1 MSYNIVITADNSGAR
16 SAINDTERA
25 LNNMAATAKEGGG
38 DLDEMFSK
46 IKTAAAGVFAG
57 FTVTSFIKKVVEA
70 RGEMQQLEV
79 AFQTMLGSKAK
90 ADKLMAEMTQT
101 ALITPFEFDDV
112 ANGAR
117 QLIAYGEGAD
127 TVNNTLVRL
136 GNVASGL
143 SQPLNDI
150 VYLYGTTRVQGRLF
164 TQDLN
169 QFTNRGIPM
178 IQKLAE
184 QFGVTEDKV
193 KDLVSEGKVGF
204 PQVQKVIE
212 DLTNEGGMFY
222 NLMEE
227 QSKTITGQISNLED
241 QLSTIYNEIGQAS
254 EGVITSA
261 LSGAADLLE
270 HWEAIGKAIL
280 YMASAYGVVKAALA
294 AYVAVQKASAAVQA
308 AGGIMNYVKGIFGL
322 TSALGGATKAQYALN
337 TAAYANPYALLAAA
351 VVGLCYG
358 LYKLCTA
365 TDAAEE
371 SQENFNKKVGELQAD
386 AEQSFDRLRE
396 LESAYKQGKISID
409 EYNTELNKLKD
420 VYPDIIQAHI
430 DEKTKLLD
438 IVEAQKEVNK
448 AIEQRIATEEMANLK
463 SEQTKAVLQAQ
474 GEEMSTWTKEITE
487 YFTDIFKEKGDDEVT
502 AKDKAKRIASSYK
515 EAWTDE
521 MRDFDFSTYDMTT
534 LEGQGKAKSALSK
547 NLRERLDALTKGY
560 QQEAQL
566 TQKQSQEL
574 SNMTVRDAYDAF
586 QGVSSYFNNT
596 FDAYLERAEQVQK
609 AQEMYGDLLEGTTL
623 TGGGT
628 GGGGGDTAKVDKL
641 AAAWKSY
648 NDTLE
653 GRNALLAK
661 VDRTKDDDED
671 IKRTTTELDQL
682 REEIA
687 LLEESLQGHKALT
700 DEIQKW
706 SKARESAMD
715 KGEAQAM
722 AKQIDALKARDPN
735 AEEKKQ
741 TKTTKTKADS
751 TETAKAELTDA
762 QKLAF
767 QQRKAQQIATQAEID
782 AMEDGTAK
790 KLKQIKLDYDK
801 RLLTIEQNEARL
813 QAQADAD
820 KKNGTGT
827 GEISENDLLGL
838 ENEEDEAYNEYLKK
852 VREVNETVLNETQ
865 SYWDRRAAIIKK
877 GQANI
882 ANIQALEKEGLI
894 DSKSAERRTTE
905 VQKSTNESVA
915 NLDIAQ
921 AQQDPAFK
929 AWQDT
934 LGTMALKA
942 MKDALAKS
950 EEVLKSLEG
959 DDSVDDDELVK
970 VRAQVATLKNEVATK
985 EADPQEYKEIEA
997 KVKAYVKL
1005 AKKIRAVTGDLGDLE
1020 EAITGTR
1027 SKAMQACEALMDF
1040 GLGIAQTILDVTMG
1054 TMQAEQDVSQETAE
1068 AIKGVE
1074 KASVILAIIGAVIQA
1089 VTKMV
1094 QIFSDDSA
1102 EQARLQALSEYYSTL
1117 ADTIGTVIERQ
1128 EEMMENATGDQVT
1141 AVKEN
1146 TEALYKKQEQAYRLQ
1161 AKTRTEQ
1168 TDSGNKHSVGYH
1180 DNKKVRANQDRLKDI
1195 TGQSLQYASQLADLD
1210 AATLKRIQEEMPD
1223 FWASLDE
1230 TYRQSLEKII
1240 ETGDAIDELD
1250 DKAKEQRLGFSF
1262 DDLES
1267 NFKDCLTD
1275 LDSDADTFNENL
1287 EDNLRTSIIN
1297 GLVYNSEMK
1306 ARLQKLY
1313 DKINDTLADDS
1324 LSEEEKMK
1332 QVDEI
1337 KGEINAEQEAAR
1349 EKAKQ
1354 LYGLA
1359 GLDGTTSATEAETA
1373 GFSGMSQETA
1383 EELNGRFTAIQG
1395 HTYLISQS
1403 VAAIATNHKTITE
1416 RVESIV
1422 NMSNTLL
1429 TLASARNQII
1439 QQIYSLM
1446 SNINAKGLRLLS

>member
-16 SAINDTERA
+16 SAINDTEKA

-38 DLDEMFSK
+38 EIDEMFSR

-127 TVNNTLVRL
+127 TVNDTLVRL

-164 TQDLN
+164 SQDLN

-322 TSALGGATKAQYALN
+322 TSALGGATKAQYAMN
-337 TAAYANPYALLAAA
+337 AAAYANPYALLAAA

-371 SQENFNKKVGELQAD
+371 SQENFNKRVGELQAD

-396 LESAYKQGKISID
+396 LETAYNQGKIKIE
-409 EYNTELNKLKD
+409 EYKTELNKLKD
-420 VYPDIIQAHI
+420 VYPDIIQAHT
-430 DEKTKLLD
+430 DEKTGLLD
-438 IVEAQKEVNK
+438 IVEAQKAVNK
-448 AIEQRIATEEMANLK
+448 AIEQRVAMEEMANLK
-463 SEQTKAVLQAQ
+463 TEQTKAVLQAQ
-474 GEEMSTWTKEITE
+474 GEEMATWTKEITE
-487 YFTDIFKEKGDDEVT
+487 FFTNIFKAKGDDEVT

-521 MRDFDFSTYDMTT
+521 MRGFDFSTYDMTKS
-534 LEGQGKAKSALSK
+534 EGQGKAKSELSQK
-547 NLRERLDALTKGY
+547 LRGRLDALTKGY

-574 SNMTVRDAYDAF
+574 SHMTVRDAYDAF

-609 AQEMYGDLLEGTTL
+609 AQEAYGDLLPDTTT
-623 TGGGT
+623 TGGK
-628 GGGGGDTAKVDKL
+628 GGGGGDDTQKDALSAAWETYSKTLEARDALLGKVDKS
-641 AAAWKSY
+641 KE
-648 NDTLE
+648 DEE
-653 GRNALLAK
+653 GIR
-661 VDRTKDDDED
+661 
-671 IKRTTTELDQL
+671 RTTTELNQL
-682 REEIA
+682 KEEIT
-687 LLEESLQGHKALT
+687 LLEASLQGHKAIT
-700 DEIQKW
+700 EEINKW
-706 SKARESAMD
+706 TKARESAAD
-715 KGEAQAM
+715 KDESKSIN
-722 AKQIDALKARDPN
+722 KQIDALKKRDPN
-735 AEEKKQ
+735 SEEKKQ
-741 TKTTKTKADS
+741 TKTTKADS
-751 TETAKAELTDA
+751 TETAKAELSEA

-790 KLKQIKLDYDK
+790 KLEQIKLDYDK
-801 RLLTIEQNEARL
+801 RLLAIEQNEAKL

-827 GEISENDLLGL
+827 GEISEIDLLGL

-852 VREVNETVLNETQ
+852 AREINEAVLNETQ
-865 SYWDRRAAIIKK
+865 SYWDKRAAIIKK

-882 ANIQALEKEGLI
+882 ANIQALESEGLI
-894 DSKSAERRTTE
+894 DTKSAERRTTE
-905 VQKSTNESVA
+905 VQKSTDDSVA

-950 EEVLKSLEG
+950 EEVLKSLEK

-985 EADPQEYKEIEA
+985 EANPQADKDIESKA
-997 KVKAYVKL
+997 KAYVNL
-1005 AKKIRAVTGDLGDLE
+1005 AKKIRAVTGNLGDLE

-1027 SKAMQACEALMDF
+1027 SKAMQACQALMDF
-1040 GLGIAQTILDVTMG
+1040 GLDITQTILDVAMG
-1054 TMQAEQDVSQETAE
+1054 TMQAEQEVSQETSE

-1102 EQARLQALSEYYSTL
+1102 EQARLQALSEYYSAL

-1128 EEMMENATGDQVT
+1128 EEMMENATGDQVSE
-1141 AVKEN
+1141 VKDS

-1180 DNKKVRANQDRLKDI
+1180 DNKKVRANQDRLKEI

-1230 TYRQSLEKII
+1230 TYRSSLEKII

-1324 LSEEEKMK
+1324 LSDEEKMR

-1395 HTYLISQS
+1395 HTYLINQS
-1403 VAAIATNHKTITE
+1403 VTAIATNNKTIAE
-1416 RVESIV
+1416 RMASIIS
-1422 NMSNTLL
+1422 MSNTMLS
-1429 TLASARNQII
+1429 LASARNQII

>member
-16 SAINDTERA
+16 SAINDTEKA

-38 DLDEMFSK
+38 DLDEMFSR

-70 RGEMQQLEV
+70 RGEMQQLDV

-101 ALITPFEFDDV
+101 ALITPFEFNDV

-127 TVNNTLVRL
+127 TVNDTLVRL

-164 TQDLN
+164 SQDLN

-270 HWEAIGKAIL
+270 HWKAIGKAIL
-280 YMASAYGVVKAALA
+280 YMASAYGVVKATLA
-294 AYVAVQKASAAVQA
+294 AYVAVQKASAAVQT

-322 TSALGGATKAQYALN
+322 TSALGGATKAQYAMN
-337 TAAYANPYALLAAA
+337 AAAYANPYALLATA

-365 TDAAEE
+365 TDAAED
-371 SQENFNKKVGELQAD
+371 SQENFNKRVGELQAD

-396 LESAYKQGKISID
+396 LETAYNQGKIKIE
-409 EYNTELNKLKD
+409 EYTTELNKLKD
-420 VYPDIIQAHI
+420 VYPDIIQAHT
-430 DEKTKLLD
+430 DEKTGLLD
-438 IVEAQKEVNK
+438 IVEAQKAVNR
-448 AIEQRIATEEMANLK
+448 AIEQRIATEEMARLK

-474 GEEMSTWTKEITE
+474 GEEMTVWQKDLKEF
-487 YFTDIFKEKGDDEVT
+487 FTNIYKEKGDDEVT
-502 AKDKAKRIASSYK
+502 AKDKASRAAIAYK
-515 EAWTDE
+515 EAYSAALK
-521 MRDFDFSTYDMTT
+521 DFDFSIYDMEEDK
-534 LEGQGKAKSALSK
+534 LKATKDFGDFL
-547 NLRERLDALTKGY
+547 NERLKALRSSF
-560 QQEAQL
+560 
-566 TQKQSQEL
+566 QKENNLGMSQIMEL
-574 SNMTVRDAYDAF
+574 NSKTGILIGTTAWE
-586 QGVSSYFNNT
+586 GYFNNT
-596 FDAYLERAEQVQK
+596 IEAYVERAKNLQK
-609 AQEMYGDLLEGTTL
+609 AQEMYGDLSTPTL
-623 TGGGT
+623 TTGT
-628 GGGGGDTAKVDKL
+628 VGKGGGDPKEVDAL
-641 AAAWKSY
+641 TAAWKSY
-648 NDTLE
+648 NDTLA
-653 GRNALLAK
+653 GRDELLGK
-661 VDRTKDDDED
+661 VNKTEEDEKS
-671 IKRTTTELDQL
+671 IRRKTTELNQL
-682 REEIA
+682 KEEIT
-687 LLEESLQGHKALT
+687 LLEASLQGHKAIT
-700 DEIQKW
+700 EEINKW
-706 SKARESAMD
+706 SKARESARD
-715 KGEAQAM
+715 KDESKSIQ
-722 AKQIDALKARDPN
+722 KQIEALKKRDPN
-735 AEEKKQ
+735 YEKQ
-741 TKTTKTKADS
+741 TKTTKADS
-751 TETAKAELTDA
+751 SETAKAELSEA

-801 RLLTIEQNEARL
+801 RLLAIEQNEARL

-852 VREVNETVLNETQ
+852 AREVNETVLNETQ

-882 ANIQALEKEGLI
+882 ANIQALEQEGLI
-894 DSKSAERRTTE
+894 DAKSAERRTTE
-905 VQKSTNESVA
+905 VQKSTDESVA

-950 EEVLKSLEG
+950 EEVLKSLEK

-985 EADPQEYKEIEA
+985 EANPQADKDIEA
-997 KVKAYVKL
+997 KAKAYVKL
-1005 AKKIRAVTGDLGDLE
+1005 AKKIRAVTGNLGDLE
-1020 EAITGTR
+1020 EAITGSR
-1027 SKAMQACEALMDF
+1027 SKAMQACQALMDF
-1040 GLGIAQTILDVTMG
+1040 GLGITQTILDVAMG
-1054 TMQAEQDVSQETAE
+1054 TMQAEQEVSQETSE

-1141 AVKEN
+1141 AVKDN

-1180 DNKKVRANQDRLKDI
+1180 DNKKVRANQDRLKEI

-1267 NFKDCLTD
+1267 NFKDCLSD

-1287 EDNLRTSIIN
+1287 EDNLRSSIIS

-1395 HTYLISQS
+1395 HTYLINQS
-1403 VAAIATNHKTITE
+1403 VTAIATNNKTIAE
-1416 RVESIV
+1416 RMASIIS
-1422 NMSNTLL
+1422 MSNTMLS
-1429 TLASARNQII
+1429 LASARNQII

>member
-16 SAINDTERA
+16 SAINDTEKA

-38 DLDEMFSK
+38 ELDEMFSR

-322 TSALGGATKAQYALN
+322 TSALSGATKAQYAMN
-337 TAAYANPYALLAAA
+337 AAAYANPYALLAAA

-371 SQENFNKKVGELQAD
+371 SQENFNKRVGELQAD

-396 LESAYKQGKISID
+396 LETAYNQGKIKIE
-409 EYNTELNKLKD
+409 EYTTELNKLKD
-420 VYPDIIQAHI
+420 VYPDIIQAHT
-430 DEKTKLLD
+430 DEKTGLLD
-438 IVEAQKEVNK
+438 IVEAQKAVNK
-448 AIEQRIATEEMANLK
+448 AIEQRVAMEEMANLK
-463 SEQTKAVLQAQ
+463 TEQTKAVLQAQ

-487 YFTDIFKEKGDDEVT
+487 FFTDIFKEKGDDEVT

-521 MRDFDFSTYDMTT
+521 MRDFDFSTYDMTKS
-534 LEGQGKAKSALSK
+534 EGQGKAKSELSQK
-547 NLRERLDALTKGY
+547 LKGRLDALTKGY

-574 SNMTVRDAYDAF
+574 SHMTVRDAYDAF
-586 QGVSSYFNNT
+586 QGASSYFNNT

-609 AQEMYGDLLEGTTL
+609 AQEAYGDLLADTTR
-623 TGGGT
+623 GGN
-628 GGGGGDTAKVDKL
+628 GGGGGGNTEKVDAL
-641 AAAWKSY
+641 SAAWKTY
-648 NDTLE
+648 NDTLA
-653 GRNALLAK
+653 GRDELLGK
-661 VDRTKDDDED
+661 VGRTEEDEAD
-671 IKRTTTELDQL
+671 IRRKNTELNQL
-682 REEIA
+682 KEEIT
-687 LLEESLQGHKALT
+687 LLEASLQGHKAIT
-700 DEIQKW
+700 EEIAKW
-706 SKARESAMD
+706 SKARESAVD
-715 KGEAQAM
+715 KDESKSI
-722 AKQIDALKARDPN
+722 AKQIDALKKRDPN
-735 AEEKKQ
+735 SEEKKQ
-741 TKTTKTKADS
+741 TKTTKADS
-751 TETAKAELTDA
+751 TETAKAELSEA

-767 QQRKAQQIATQAEID
+767 QKEKAAQIAEQAEID
-782 AMEDGTAK
+782 AMEDGTKK
-790 KLKQIKLDYDK
+790 KLRQINLDYNK
-801 RLLTIEQNEARL
+801 RKLAIAQNEAKL
-813 QAQADAD
+813 QAQAEAD

-827 GEISENDLLGL
+827 GEIAEDDLLGL
-838 ENEEDEAYNEYLKK
+838 ENDKTEAYNEFLKK
-852 VREVNETVLNETQ
+852 TRAVSQEVLNETQ
-865 SYWDRRAAIIKK
+865 SYWDKRAAIIKK

-882 ANIQALEKEGLI
+882 ANIQALESEGLI
-894 DSKSAERRTTE
+894 DTKSAERRTAE
-905 VQKSTNESVA
+905 VQKSTDDSVA

-950 EEVLKSLEG
+950 EEVLKSLEK

-985 EADPQEYKEIEA
+985 EAAPDALKNVEA
-997 KVKAYVKL
+997 KAKAYMKL

-1027 SKAMQACEALMDF
+1027 SKTMQACTAIMDF
-1040 GLGIAQTILDVTMG
+1040 GIQVAETMLEVALQ
-1054 TMQAEQDVSQETAE
+1054 TMQAEQQTAAETA
-1068 AIKGVE
+1068 ASIKTIE
-1074 KASVILAIIGAVIQA
+1074 NASVILAVIGAVIQA

-1102 EQARLQALSEYYSTL
+1102 EQARLQALSEYYSAL

-1128 EEMMENATGDQVT
+1128 EEMMENATGDQVS
-1141 AVKEN
+1141 AVKDS

-1168 TDSGNKHSVGYH
+1168 TDDGNKHSVGYH
-1180 DNKKVRANQDRLKDI
+1180 ENKKVRANQDRLKEI

-1230 TYRQSLEKII
+1230 TYRSSLEKII

-1267 NFKDCLTD
+1267 NFKDCLID

-1324 LSEEEKMK
+1324 LSDEEKMR

-1395 HTYLISQS
+1395 HTYLINQS
-1403 VAAIATNHKTITE
+1403 VTAIATNNKTIAE
-1416 RVESIV
+1416 RMASIIS
-1422 NMSNTLL
+1422 MSNTMLS
-1429 TLASARNQII
+1429 LASARNQII

>member
-16 SAINDTERA
+16 SAINDTEKA

-38 DLDEMFSK
+38 EIDEMFSR

-127 TVNNTLVRL
+127 TVNDTLVRL

-164 TQDLN
+164 SQDLN

-322 TSALGGATKAQYALN
+322 TSALGGATKAQYAMN
-337 TAAYANPYALLAAA
+337 AAAYANPYALLAAA

-371 SQENFNKKVGELQAD
+371 SQENFNKRVGELQAD

-396 LESAYKQGKISID
+396 LETAYNQGKIKIE
-409 EYNTELNKLKD
+409 EYTTELNKLKD
-420 VYPDIIQAHI
+420 VYPDIIQAHT
-430 DEKTKLLD
+430 DEKTGLLD
-438 IVEAQKEVNK
+438 IVEAQKAVNK
-448 AIEQRIATEEMANLK
+448 AIEQRVAMEEMANLK
-463 SEQTKAVLQAQ
+463 TEQTKAVLQAQ
-474 GEEMSTWTKEITE
+474 GEEMATWTKEITE
-487 YFTDIFKEKGDDEVT
+487 FFTNIFKEKGDDEVT

-521 MRDFDFSTYDMTT
+521 MRDFDFSTYDMTK
-534 LEGQGKAKSALSK
+534 LEGQGKAKSELSQK
-547 NLRERLDALTKGY
+547 LRGRLDALTKGY

-574 SNMTVRDAYDAF
+574 SHMTVRDAYDAF

-609 AQEMYGDLLEGTTL
+609 AQEAYGDLLPDTTT
-623 TGGGT
+623 TGGK
-628 GGGGGDTAKVDKL
+628 GGGGGDDTQKDALSAAWETYSKTLEARDALLGKVDKS
-641 AAAWKSY
+641 KE
-648 NDTLE
+648 DE
-653 GRNALLAK
+653 
-661 VDRTKDDDED
+661 ED
-671 IKRTTTELDQL
+671 IRRTTTELNQL
-682 REEIA
+682 KEEIT
-687 LLEESLQGHKALT
+687 LLEASLQGHKAIT
-700 DEIQKW
+700 EEINKW
-706 SKARESAMD
+706 TKARESAAD
-715 KGEAQAM
+715 KDESKSIN
-722 AKQIDALKARDPN
+722 KQIDALKKRDPN
-735 AEEKKQ
+735 SEEKKQ
-741 TKTTKTKADS
+741 TKTTKADS
-751 TETAKAELTDA
+751 TETAKAELSEA

-801 RLLTIEQNEARL
+801 RLLAIEQNEAKL

-827 GEISENDLLGL
+827 GEISEIDLLGL

-852 VREVNETVLNETQ
+852 AREINEAVLNETQ
-865 SYWDRRAAIIKK
+865 SYWDKRAAIIKK

-882 ANIQALEKEGLI
+882 ANIQALESEGLI
-894 DSKSAERRTTE
+894 DTKSAERRTTE
-905 VQKSTNESVA
+905 VQKSTDDSVA

-950 EEVLKSLEG
+950 EEVLKSLEK

-985 EADPQEYKEIEA
+985 EANPQADKDIESKA
-997 KVKAYVKL
+997 KAYVNL
-1005 AKKIRAVTGDLGDLE
+1005 AKKIRAVTGNLGDLE

-1027 SKAMQACEALMDF
+1027 SKAMQACQALMDF
-1040 GLGIAQTILDVTMG
+1040 GLDITQTILDVAMG
-1054 TMQAEQDVSQETAE
+1054 TMQAEQEVSQETAE

-1102 EQARLQALSEYYSTL
+1102 EQARLQALSEYYSAL

-1128 EEMMENATGDQVT
+1128 EEMMENATGDQVSE
-1141 AVKEN
+1141 VKDS

-1180 DNKKVRANQDRLKDI
+1180 DNKKVRANQDRLKEI

-1230 TYRQSLEKII
+1230 TYRSSLEKII

-1324 LSEEEKMK
+1324 LSDEEKMR

-1395 HTYLISQS
+1395 HTYLINQS
-1403 VAAIATNHKTITE
+1403 VTAIATNNKTIAE
-1416 RVESIV
+1416 RMASIIS
-1422 NMSNTLL
+1422 MSNTMLS
-1429 TLASARNQII
+1429 LASARNQII

>member
-16 SAINDTERA
+16 SAINDTEKA

-38 DLDEMFSK
+38 ELDEMFSR

-57 FTVTSFIKKVVEA
+57 FTVTTFIKKVVEA

-101 ALITPFEFDDV
+101 ALITPFEFNDV

-127 TVNNTLVRL
+127 TVNDTLVRL

-322 TSALGGATKAQYALN
+322 TSALGGATKAQYAMN
-337 TAAYANPYALLAAA
+337 AAAYANPYALLAAA

-371 SQENFNKKVGELQAD
+371 SQENFNKRVGELQAD

-396 LESAYKQGKISID
+396 LETAYNQGKIKIE
-409 EYNTELNKLKD
+409 EYTTELNKLKD
-420 VYPDIIQAHI
+420 VYPDIIQAHT
-430 DEKTKLLD
+430 DEKTGLLD
-438 IVEAQKEVNK
+438 IVEAQKAVNK
-448 AIEQRIATEEMANLK
+448 AIEQRVAMEEMAKLK
-463 SEQTKAVLQAQ
+463 TEQTKAVLQAQ

-487 YFTDIFKEKGDDEVT
+487 FFTDIFKKKGDDEVT

-521 MRDFDFSTYDMTT
+521 MRDFDFSSYDMTKS
-534 LEGQGKAKSALSK
+534 EGQGKAKSELSK
-547 NLRERLDALTKGY
+547 KLRGRLDALTKGY

-574 SNMTVRDAYDAF
+574 SHMTVRDAYDAF
-586 QGVSSYFNNT
+586 QGASSYFNNT

-609 AQEMYGDLLEGTTL
+609 AQEAYGDFLADTTM
-623 TGGGT
+623 GDG
-628 GGGGGDTAKVDKL
+628 GGGGGDTEKVDAL
-641 AAAWKSY
+641 SAAWKTY
-648 NDTLE
+648 NDTLA
-653 GRNALLAK
+653 GRDELLGK
-661 VDRTKDDDED
+661 IDKSKEDEEN
-671 IKRTTTELDQL
+671 IRRKTTELNQL
-682 REEIA
+682 KEEIT
-687 LLEESLQGHKALT
+687 LLEASLQGHKAIT
-700 DEIQKW
+700 EEISKW
-706 SKARESAMD
+706 SKARESAAD
-715 KGEAQAM
+715 KDESKSI
-722 AKQIDALKARDPN
+722 AKQIDALKKRDPN
-735 AEEKKQ
+735 SEEKKQ
-741 TKTTKTKADS
+741 TKTTKADS
-751 TETAKAELTDA
+751 TETAKAELSEA

-767 QQRKAQQIATQAEID
+767 QKEKAAQIAEQAEID
-782 AMEDGTAK
+782 AMEDGTKK
-790 KLKQIKLDYDK
+790 KLRQINLDYNK
-801 RLLTIEQNEARL
+801 RKLAIAQNEAKL

-827 GEISENDLLGL
+827 GEIAENDLLGL
-838 ENEEDEAYNEYLKK
+838 ENEKAEAYNEFLKK
-852 VREVNETVLNETQ
+852 TRAVSQEVLNETQ
-865 SYWDRRAAIIKK
+865 SYWDKRAAIIKK

-882 ANIQALEKEGLI
+882 ANIQALESEGLI
-894 DSKSAERRTTE
+894 DTKSAARRTAE
-905 VQKSTNESVA
+905 VQKNTDDSVA

-950 EEVLKSLEG
+950 EEVLKSLEK

-985 EADPQEYKEIEA
+985 EAAPDALKNVEA
-997 KVKAYVKL
+997 KAKAYMKL

-1027 SKAMQACEALMDF
+1027 SKTMQACTAIMDF
-1040 GLGIAQTILDVTMG
+1040 GIQVAETMLEVALQ
-1054 TMQAEQDVSQETAE
+1054 TMQAEQQTAAETA
-1068 AIKGVE
+1068 ASIKTIE
-1074 KASVILAIIGAVIQA
+1074 NASVILAVIGAVIQA

-1102 EQARLQALSEYYSTL
+1102 EQARLQALSEYYSAL

-1128 EEMMENATGDQVT
+1128 EEMMENATGDQVS
-1141 AVKEN
+1141 AVKDS

-1168 TDSGNKHSVGYH
+1168 TDDGNKHSVGYH
-1180 DNKKVRANQDRLKDI
+1180 DNKKVRANQDRLKEI

-1230 TYRQSLEKII
+1230 TYRSSLEKII

-1324 LSEEEKMK
+1324 LSDEEKMK

-1395 HTYLISQS
+1395 HTYLINQS
-1403 VAAIATNHKTITE
+1403 VTAIATNNKTIAE
-1416 RVESIV
+1416 RMASIIS
-1422 NMSNTLL
+1422 MSNTMLS
-1429 TLASARNQII
+1429 LASARNQII

>member
-16 SAINDTERA
+16 SAINDTEKA

-38 DLDEMFSK
+38 ELDEMFSR

-70 RGEMQQLEV
+70 RGEIQQLNV

-101 ALITPFEFDDV
+101 ALITPFEFNDV

-127 TVNNTLVRL
+127 TVNDTLVRL

-227 QSKTITGQISNLED
+227 QSKTITGQISNLQD
-241 QLSTIYNEIGQAS
+241 QLSNIFNEIGQAS

-322 TSALGGATKAQYALN
+322 TSALGGATKAQYAIN
-337 TAAYANPYALLAAA
+337 AAAYANPYALLAAA

-365 TDAAEE
+365 TDAAED
-371 SQENFNKKVGELQAD
+371 SQENFNKRVGELQAD

-396 LESAYKQGKISID
+396 LETAYNQGKIKIE
-409 EYNTELNKLKD
+409 EYTTELNKLKD
-420 VYPDIIQAHI
+420 VYPDIIQAHT
-430 DEKTKLLD
+430 DEKTGLLN
-438 IVEAQKEVNK
+438 IVEAQKAVNR
-448 AIEQRIATEEMANLK
+448 AIEQRIATEEMARLK

-474 GEEMSTWTKEITE
+474 GEEMAVWQKDLKEF
-487 YFTDIFKEKGDDEVT
+487 FTGIYEEKGDDEVT
-502 AKDKAKRIASSYK
+502 AKDKASRAAIAYK
-515 EAWTDE
+515 EAYTAALK
-521 MRDFDFSTYDMTT
+521 DFDFSIYDMEEDKT
-534 LEGQGKAKSALSK
+534 KATKDFGDFLK
-547 NLRERLDALTKGY
+547 ERLKALRSSF
-560 QQEAQL
+560 
-566 TQKQSQEL
+566 QKENNLGMSQIMEL
-574 SNMTVRDAYDAF
+574 NSKTGILIGTTAWE
-586 QGVSSYFNNT
+586 GYFNNT
-596 FDAYLERAEQVQK
+596 IDAYVERAKNLQK
-609 AQEMYGDLLEGTTL
+609 AQEMYGGMVTPTL
-623 TGGGT
+623 TTGT
-628 GGGGGDTAKVDKL
+628 GGKGGGDPKEVDAL
-641 AAAWKSY
+641 TAAWKSY
-648 NDTLE
+648 NDTLA
-653 GRNALLAK
+653 GRDELLGK
-661 VDRTKDDDED
+661 VNKTKEDEES
-671 IKRTTTELDQL
+671 IRRKTTELNQIQ
-682 REEIA
+682 EEIT
-687 LLEESLQGHKALT
+687 LLEASLQGHKAIT
-700 DEIQKW
+700 EEINKW
-706 SKARESAMD
+706 SKARESARD
-715 KGEAQAM
+715 KDESKSIQ
-722 AKQIDALKARDPN
+722 KQIDALKKRDPN
-735 AEEKKQ
+735 YEKQ

-751 TETAKAELTDA
+751 TETAKAELSEA

-801 RLLTIEQNEARL
+801 RLLAIEQNEARL

-820 KKNGTGT
+820 KKSGTGT

-838 ENEEDEAYNEYLKK
+838 ENEENEAYNEYLKR

-882 ANIQALEKEGLI
+882 ANIQALEQEGLI
-894 DSKSAERRTTE
+894 DAKSADRRTTE
-905 VQKSTNESVA
+905 VQKSTDESVA

-950 EEVLKSLEG
+950 EEVLKSLEK

-985 EADPQEYKEIEA
+985 EANPQADKDIEA
-997 KVKAYVKL
+997 KAKAYVKL
-1005 AKKIRAVTGDLGDLE
+1005 AKKIRAVTGNLGDLE

-1027 SKAMQACEALMDF
+1027 SKAMQACQALMDF
-1040 GLGIAQTILDVTMG
+1040 GLDIAQTILDVAMG
-1054 TMQAEQDVSQETAE
+1054 TMQAEQEVSQETAE
-1068 AIKGVE
+1068 SIKGVE

-1102 EQARLQALSEYYSTL
+1102 EQARLQALSEYYSAL

-1141 AVKEN
+1141 AVKDS
-1146 TEALYKKQEQAYRLQ
+1146 TEALYKKQEQAYRQQ

-1180 DNKKVRANQDRLKDI
+1180 DNKKVRANQDRLKEI

-1395 HTYLISQS
+1395 HTYLINQS
-1403 VAAIATNHKTITE
+1403 VTAIATNNKTIAE
-1416 RVESIV
+1416 RMASIIS
-1422 NMSNTLL
+1422 MSNTMLS
-1429 TLASARNQII
+1429 LASARNQII

>member
-16 SAINDTERA
+16 SAINDTEKA

-38 DLDEMFSK
+38 EIDEMFSR

-127 TVNNTLVRL
+127 TVNDTLVRL

-164 TQDLN
+164 SQDLN

-227 QSKTITGQISNLED
+227 QSKTITGQISNLKD

-308 AGGIMNYVKGIFGL
+308 AGGIMNYVKSIFGL
-322 TSALGGATKAQYALN
+322 TSALNGATKAQYAMN
-337 TAAYANPYALLAAA
+337 AAAYANPYALLAAA

-371 SQENFNKKVGELQAD
+371 SQENFNKRVGELQAD

-396 LESAYKQGKISID
+396 LETAYNQGKIKIE
-409 EYNTELNKLKD
+409 EYTTELNKLKD
-420 VYPDIIQAHI
+420 VYPDIIQAHT
-430 DEKTKLLD
+430 DEKTGLLD
-438 IVEAQKEVNK
+438 IVEAQKAVNR
-448 AIEQRIATEEMANLK
+448 AIEQRVAMEEMANLK
-463 SEQTKAVLQAQ
+463 TEQTKAVLQAQ
-474 GEEMSTWTKEITE
+474 GEEMTVWQKDLKE
-487 YFTDIFKEKGDDEVT
+487 YFSEVFTDKGDDEVT
-502 AKDKAKRIASSYK
+502 AKDKASRIAIAYK
-515 EAWTDE
+515 EAYNDALKG
-521 MRDFDFSTYDMTT
+521 FDFSAYDMTDSSSYAQANAAFQRS
-534 LEGQGKAKSALSK
+534 LI
-547 NLRERLDALTKGY
+547 ERLKALNAEYTKEASLS
-560 QQEAQL
+560 QQQQNKL
-566 TQKQSQEL
+566 VQ
-574 SNMTVRDAYDAF
+574 MTTTGATHTHWD
-586 QGVSSYFNNT
+586 SYFNNT
-596 FDAYLERAEQVQK
+596 IEAYEERAKVLQK
-609 AQEMYGDLLEGTTL
+609 AQEAYGDQLKDTTL
-623 TGGGT
+623 TGGK
-628 GGGGGDTAKVDKL
+628 GGGGGDTEKVDAL
-641 AAAWKSY
+641 SAAWKTY
-648 NDTLE
+648 NDTLAARDE
-653 GRNALLAK
+653 LLGK
-661 VDRTKDDDED
+661 VDKTKEDED
-671 IKRTTTELDQL
+671 DIRRKTTELNQL
-682 REEIA
+682 KEEIT
-687 LLEESLQGHKALT
+687 LLEASLQGHKAIT
-700 DEIQKW
+700 DEIAKW
-706 SKARESAMD
+706 SKARESAAD
-715 KGEAQAM
+715 KGESKSIT
-722 AKQIDALKARDPN
+722 KQIDALKKRDPN
-735 AEEKKQ
+735 SEEKKQ
-741 TKTTKTKADS
+741 TKTTKADS
-751 TETAKAELTDA
+751 KETAKAELSEA

-767 QQRKAQQIATQAEID
+767 QKEKAAQIAEQAEID
-782 AMEDGTAK
+782 AMEDGTKK
-790 KLKQIKLDYDK
+790 KLRQINLDYKK
-801 RLLTIEQNEARL
+801 RKLAIAQNEAKL
-813 QAQADAD
+813 QAQAEAD

-827 GEISENDLLGL
+827 GEIAEDDLLGL
-838 ENEEDEAYNEYLKK
+838 ENEKAEAYNEFLKNTRA
-852 VREVNETVLNETQ
+852 VSQEVLKETQ
-865 SYWDRRAAIIKK
+865 SYWDKRAAIIKK

-882 ANIQALEKEGLI
+882 ANIQALADEGLI
-894 DSKSAERRTTE
+894 DAKSAERRTAE
-905 VQKSTNESVA
+905 VQKSTDDSVA

-950 EEVLKSLEG
+950 EEVLKSLEK

-985 EADPQEYKEIEA
+985 EANPQADKDIEA
-997 KVKAYVKL
+997 KAKAYVKL

-1027 SKAMQACEALMDF
+1027 SKAMQACQALMDF
-1040 GLGIAQTILDVTMG
+1040 GLDITQTILDVATG
-1054 TMQAEQDVSQETAE
+1054 TMQAEQEVSQETAE

-1074 KASVILAIIGAVIQA
+1074 NASVILAIIGAVIQA

-1102 EQARLQALSEYYSTL
+1102 EQARLQALSEYYSAL

-1128 EEMMENATGDQVT
+1128 EEMMENATGDQVS
-1141 AVKEN
+1141 AVKDS

-1180 DNKKVRANQDRLKDI
+1180 DNKKVRANQDRLKEI

-1230 TYRQSLEKII
+1230 TYRSSLEKII

-1395 HTYLISQS
+1395 HTYLINQS
-1403 VAAIATNHKTITE
+1403 VTAIATNNKTIAE
-1416 RVESIV
+1416 RMASIIS
-1422 NMSNTLL
+1422 MSNTMLS
-1429 TLASARNQII
+1429 LASARNQII

>member
-25 LNNMAATAKEGGG
+25 LNNMVETAKGGG
-38 DLDEMFSK
+38 ADLDEMFSR

-79 AFQTMLGSKAK
+79 AFNTMLGSKAK

-127 TVNNTLVRL
+127 TVNDTLVRL

-193 KDLVSEGKVGF
+193 KDLVSAGEVGF

-227 QSKTITGQISNLED
+227 QSKTITGQISNLQD
-241 QLSTIYNEIGQAS
+241 QLANIYNEIGQAS

-261 LSGAADLLE
+261 LSGAADLLD
-270 HWEAIGKAIL
+270 HWESIGKAIL
-280 YMASAYGVVKAALA
+280 SMAAAYGVVKASLA
-294 AYVAVQKASAAVQA
+294 AYVAVQKVSAAIQT
-308 AGGIMNYVKGIFGL
+308 AGSLTNYIKGFFGL
-322 TSALGGATKAQYALN
+322 TSALKGATTAQYAMN
-337 TAAYANPYALLAAA
+337 AAAYANPYALLAAA

-371 SQENFNKKVGELQAD
+371 SQENFNKRVGELQSD

-396 LESAYKQGKISID
+396 LETAYSQGKIKIE
-409 EYNTELNKLKD
+409 EYTTELNKLKD
-420 VYPDIIQAHI
+420 VYPDIIKAHM
-430 DEKTKLLD
+430 DEKTGLLD
-438 IVEAQKEVNK
+438 IVEAQKAVNR
-448 AIEQRIATEEMANLK
+448 AIEQRVAMEEMANLK

-474 GEEMSTWTKEITE
+474 GEEMSVWQKDLKEF
-487 YFTDIFKEKGDDEVT
+487 FTNVYKDNKGDDEVT
-502 AKDKAKRIASSYK
+502 AKDKASRAAIAFK
-515 EAWTDE
+515 EAYSAALK
-521 MRDFDFSTYDMTT
+521 DFDFSVYDMDEDKT
-534 LEGQGKAKSALSK
+534 KATKDFGEFLKERLSALRKEFQKENNLTTSQILELTSK
-547 NLRERLDALTKGY
+547 TYN
-560 QQEAQL
+560 
-566 TQKQSQEL
+566 
-574 SNMTVRDAYDAF
+574 NI
-586 QGVSSYFNNT
+586 SSTAWPDYFNNT
-596 FDAYLERAEQVQK
+596 IDAYVKRAAVLQK
-609 AQEMYGDLLEGTTL
+609 AQEMYGDLLDDTTL
-623 TGGGT
+623 TGGK
-628 GGGGGDTAKVDKL
+628 GGGGGDPQEVDKL

-653 GRNALLAK
+653 GRNALMAK
-661 VDRTKDDDED
+661 VDRTEEDEAD
-671 IKRTTTELDQL
+671 ISRKTTELKQL
-682 REEIA
+682 KEEIT
-687 LLEESLQGHKALT
+687 LLEESLKGHKAIT
-700 DEIQKW
+700 EEIQKW

-715 KGEAQAM
+715 KGESQAI

-735 AEEKKQ
+735 AEEKKE
-741 TKTTKTKADS
+741 KTTKEAS
-751 TETAKAELTDA
+751 AETAKAELA
-762 QKLAF
+762 EGQKLAF
-767 QQRKAQQIATQAEID
+767 QALKAKQIATQAEID
-782 AMEDGTAK
+782 AMEDGTEK
-790 KLKQIKLDYDK
+790 KLRQIKLDYEK
-801 RLLTIEQNEARL
+801 RLLTIEQNEAKL

-838 ENEEDEAYNEYLKK
+838 DNEEAEAYNEYIKK
-852 VREVNETVLNETQ
+852 AQEIHQSVLNETQ

-882 ANIQALEKEGLI
+882 ANIQALENEGLI
-894 DSKSAERRTTE
+894 DSKSAERRTFE
-905 VQKSTNESVA
+905 VQRSTDESVA

-959 DDSVDDDELVK
+959 DTGVDDDELVK

-985 EADPQEYKEIEA
+985 EANPEEEKNIEA
-997 KVKAYVKL
+997 KKKAYQKL
-1005 AKKIRAVTGDLGDLE
+1005 ARQIRAVVGNLGDLE
-1020 EAITGTR
+1020 EAIAGSK

-1040 GLGIAQTILDVTMG
+1040 GIQMMDTIFSVAQG
-1054 TMQAEQDVSQETAE
+1054 TMQAEQQVSQETAE

-1102 EQARLQALSEYYSTL
+1102 EQARLQALSEYYSAL

-1141 AVKEN
+1141 TVKEK
-1146 TEALYKKQEQAYRLQ
+1146 TEALYKTQEQAYRNQ

-1180 DNKKVRANQDRLKDI
+1180 DNKKVRANQDRLQEI
-1195 TGQSLQYASQLADLD
+1195 TGQTLQYASQLADLD

-1230 TYRQSLEKII
+1230 TYRQSLENII
-1240 ETGDAIDELD
+1240 KTDEALDELN

-1262 DDLES
+1262 DDFES
-1267 NFKDCLTD
+1267 SFTDCLTD
-1275 LDSDADTFNENL
+1275 LDSDADAFNEDF
-1287 EDNLRTSIIN
+1287 EDNLRKSIIN
-1297 GLVYNSEMK
+1297 GLVFTSEMK
-1306 ARLQKLY
+1306 AKLKSLY
-1313 DKINDTLADDS
+1313 DKINDIMADET

-1332 QVDEI
+1332 MVDET
-1337 KGEINAEQEAAR
+1337 KAEAQELYDTA
-1349 EKAKQ
+1349 KAKAES
-1354 LYGLA
+1354 LYEIA
-1359 GLDGTTSATEAETA
+1359 GLDGSSATEAETA

-1395 HTYLISQS
+1395 HTYLINQS
-1403 VAAIATNHKTITE
+1403 VAAIATNNKTITA
-1416 RVESIV
+1416 RIESIV
-1422 NMSNTLL
+1422 NISNTML

-1446 SNINAKGLRLLS
+1446 TNINAKGLRLLS

>member
-16 SAINDTERA
+16 SAINDTEKA

-38 DLDEMFSK
+38 EIDEMFSR

-127 TVNNTLVRL
+127 TVNDTLVRL

-322 TSALGGATKAQYALN
+322 TSALGGATKAQYAMN
-337 TAAYANPYALLAAA
+337 AAAYANPYALLAAA

-371 SQENFNKKVGELQAD
+371 SQENFNKRVGELQAD

-396 LESAYKQGKISID
+396 LETAYNQGKIKIE
-409 EYNTELNKLKD
+409 EYTTELNKLKD
-420 VYPDIIQAHI
+420 VYPDIIQAHT
-430 DEKTKLLD
+430 DEKTGLLD
-438 IVEAQKEVNK
+438 IVEAQKAVNK
-448 AIEQRIATEEMANLK
+448 AIEQRVAMEEMANLK
-463 SEQTKAVLQAQ
+463 TEQTKAVLQAQ

-487 YFTDIFKEKGDDEVT
+487 FFTDIFKEKGDDEVT

-521 MRDFDFSTYDMTT
+521 MRDFDFSTYDMTKS
-534 LEGQGKAKSALSK
+534 EGQGKAKSELSQK
-547 NLRERLDALTKGY
+547 LKGRLDALTKGY

-566 TQKQSQEL
+566 TQKQSQKL
-574 SNMTVRDAYDAF
+574 SHMTVRDAYDAF

-609 AQEMYGDLLEGTTL
+609 AQEAYGDLLADTTM
-623 TGGGT
+623 GGN
-628 GGGGGDTAKVDKL
+628 GGGGGGNTEKVDAL
-641 AAAWKSY
+641 SAAWKTY
-648 NDTLE
+648 NDTLA
-653 GRNALLAK
+653 GRDELLGK
-661 VDRTKDDDED
+661 VDRSNEDEKD
-671 IKRTTTELDQL
+671 IRRKTTELNQL
-682 REEIA
+682 KEEIT
-687 LLEESLQGHKALT
+687 LLEASLQGHKAIT
-700 DEIQKW
+700 EEIAKW
-706 SKARESAMD
+706 SKARESAAD
-715 KGEAQAM
+715 KDESKSI
-722 AKQIDALKARDPN
+722 AKQIDALKKRDPN
-735 AEEKKQ
+735 SEERKQ
-741 TKTTKTKADS
+741 TKTTKADS
-751 TETAKAELTDA
+751 VETAKAELSEA

-767 QQRKAQQIATQAEID
+767 QKEKAAQIAEQAEID
-782 AMEDGTAK
+782 AMEDGTKK
-790 KLKQIKLDYDK
+790 KLRQINLDYKK
-801 RLLTIEQNEARL
+801 RKLTIAQNEAKL
-813 QAQADAD
+813 QAQADAG

-827 GEISENDLLGL
+827 GEIAEDDLLGL
-838 ENEEDEAYNEYLKK
+838 ENEKAEAYNEFLKNTRA
-852 VREVNETVLNETQ
+852 VSQEVLKETQ

-877 GQANI
+877 GRANI
-882 ANIQALEKEGLI
+882 ANIQALESEGLI
-894 DSKSAERRTTE
+894 DTKSAERRTAE
-905 VQKSTNESVA
+905 VQKSTDDSVA

-950 EEVLKSLEG
+950 EEVLKSLEK

-985 EADPQEYKEIEA
+985 EANPQADKDIEA
-997 KVKAYVKL
+997 KAKAYVKL
-1005 AKKIRAVTGDLGDLE
+1005 AKKIRAVTGNLGDLE

-1027 SKAMQACEALMDF
+1027 SKAMQACQALMDF
-1040 GLGIAQTILDVTMG
+1040 GLDIAQTILDVAMG
-1054 TMQAEQDVSQETAE
+1054 TMQAEQEVSQETAE

-1074 KASVILAIIGAVIQA
+1074 KASVILAVIGAVIQA

-1102 EQARLQALSEYYSTL
+1102 EQARLQALSEYYSAL

-1128 EEMMENATGDQVT
+1128 EEMMENATGDQVS
-1141 AVKEN
+1141 AVKDS

-1180 DNKKVRANQDRLKDI
+1180 ENKKVRANQDRLKEI

-1223 FWASLDE
+1223 FWALLDE
-1230 TYRQSLEKII
+1230 SYRSSLEKII

-1267 NFKDCLTD
+1267 NFKDCLVD

-1324 LSEEEKMK
+1324 LSDEEKMK
-1332 QVDEI
+1332 QIDEI

-1395 HTYLISQS
+1395 HTYLINQS
-1403 VAAIATNHKTITE
+1403 VTAIATNNKTIAE
-1416 RVESIV
+1416 RMASIIS
-1422 NMSNTLL
+1422 MSNTMLS
-1429 TLASARNQII
+1429 LASARNQII

>member
-16 SAINDTERA
+16 SAINDTEKA

-38 DLDEMFSK
+38 ELDEMFSR

-127 TVNNTLVRL
+127 TVNDTLVRL

-294 AYVAVQKASAAVQA
+294 AYVAVQKASAAVHT
-308 AGGIMNYVKGIFGL
+308 AGGIMNYVKSIFGL
-322 TSALGGATKAQYALN
+322 TSALGGATKAQYAMN
-337 TAAYANPYALLAAA
+337 AAAYANPYALLAAA

-371 SQENFNKKVGELQAD
+371 SQENFNKRVGELQAD

-396 LESAYKQGKISID
+396 LETAYNQGKIKIE
-409 EYNTELNKLKD
+409 EYTTELNKLKD
-420 VYPDIIQAHI
+420 VYPDIIQAHT
-430 DEKTKLLD
+430 DEKTGLLD
-438 IVEAQKEVNK
+438 IVEAQKAVNK
-448 AIEQRIATEEMANLK
+448 AIEQRVAMEEMANLTT
-463 SEQTKAVLQAQ
+463 EQTKAVLQAQ
-474 GEEMSTWTKEITE
+474 GEEMSTWTKEITGF
-487 YFTDIFKEKGDDEVT
+487 FTDIFKEKGDDEVT

-521 MRDFDFSTYDMTT
+521 MRDFDFSTYDMTK
-534 LEGQGKAKSALSK
+534 LEGQGKAKSELSQK
-547 NLRERLDALTKGY
+547 LKGRLDALTKGY

-574 SNMTVRDAYDAF
+574 SHMTVRDAYDAF

-609 AQEMYGDLLEGTTL
+609 AQETYGDLLADTTM
-623 TGGGT
+623 GGNG
-628 GGGGGDTAKVDKL
+628 GGGGGDTEKVDAL
-641 AAAWKSY
+641 SAAWKTY
-648 NDTLE
+648 NDTLA
-653 GRNALLAK
+653 GRDELLGK
-661 VDRTKDDDED
+661 VDKSKEDEED
-671 IKRTTTELDQL
+671 IRRKTTELNQL
-682 REEIA
+682 KEEIT
-687 LLEESLQGHKALT
+687 LLEASLQGHKAIT
-700 DEIQKW
+700 EEISKW
-706 SKARESAMD
+706 TKARESAVD
-715 KGEAQAM
+715 KDESKSI
-722 AKQIDALKARDPN
+722 AKQIDALKKRDPN
-735 AEEKKQ
+735 SEEKKQ
-741 TKTTKTKADS
+741 TKTTKADS
-751 TETAKAELTDA
+751 TETAKAELSEA

-767 QQRKAQQIATQAEID
+767 QKEKAAQIAEQAEID
-782 AMEDGTAK
+782 AMEDGTKK
-790 KLKQIKLDYDK
+790 KLRQINLDYNK
-801 RLLTIEQNEARL
+801 RKLTIAQNEAKL
-813 QAQADAD
+813 QAQAEAD

-827 GEISENDLLGL
+827 GEIAEDDLLGL
-838 ENEEDEAYNEYLKK
+838 ENDKTEAYNEFLKRTRA
-852 VREVNETVLNETQ
+852 VSQEVLNETQ
-865 SYWDRRAAIIKK
+865 SYWDKRAAIIKK

-882 ANIQALEKEGLI
+882 ANIQALADEGLI
-894 DSKSAERRTTE
+894 DAKSAERRTAE
-905 VQKSTNESVA
+905 VQKSTDDSVA

-929 AWQDT
+929 TWQDT

-950 EEVLKSLEG
+950 EEVLKSLEK

-985 EADPQEYKEIEA
+985 EAAPEALKNVEA
-997 KVKAYVKL
+997 KAKAYMKL

-1027 SKAMQACEALMDF
+1027 SKTMQACTAIMDF
-1040 GLGIAQTILDVTMG
+1040 GIQVAETMLEVALQ
-1054 TMQAEQDVSQETAE
+1054 TMQAEQQTAAETA
-1068 AIKGVE
+1068 ASIKTIE
-1074 KASVILAIIGAVIQA
+1074 NASVILAVIGAVIQA

-1102 EQARLQALSEYYSTL
+1102 EQARLQALSEYYDAL

-1128 EEMMENATGDQVT
+1128 EEMMENATGDQVS
-1141 AVKEN
+1141 AVKDS

-1168 TDSGNKHSVGYH
+1168 TDDGNKHSVGYH
-1180 DNKKVRANQDRLKDI
+1180 ENKKVRANQDRLKEI

-1230 TYRQSLEKII
+1230 TYRSSLEKII

-1262 DDLES
+1262 DDFES

-1287 EDNLRTSIIN
+1287 EANLRTSIIN

-1324 LSEEEKMK
+1324 LSDEEKMR

-1395 HTYLISQS
+1395 HTYLINQS
-1403 VAAIATNHKTITE
+1403 VTAIATNNKTIAE
-1416 RVESIV
+1416 RMASIIS
-1422 NMSNTLL
+1422 MSNTMLS
-1429 TLASARNQII
+1429 LASARNQII